1 MTGTSKAISPKWSV
15 FINQAVSAITDSQAQ
30 PPLAH
35 ATDKTVRLAEQN
47 SSVACAD
54 PSSEELMDRV
64 VNGDEK
70 AFAELTRR
78 HYPRSYAVAW
88 RVLRDTGLAQ
98 DCVQEAFLRVWCK
111 SHLWQRR
118 TGGSF
123 AAWLMR
129 ITTNLAIDEQRR
141 PSQQE
146 RFSHASLQM
155 MSESSSGINL
165 FESFAD
171 SRPNPE
177 QMSSSKEIGRR
188 IADGLATLPPRQ
200 CQAFILCQIDG
211 QSNAEAA
218 NIMGISV
225 GALELLLVR
234 ARRSLRENLA
244 DLYQLEHESLAK

>member
-1 MTGTSKAISPKWSV
+1 MTSSSKTIAPRWRLVTRPAIRKNVESHSQIPPT
-15 FINQAVSAITDSQAQ
+15 QITDQ
-30 PPLAH
+30 P
-35 ATDKTVRLAEQN
+35 
-47 SSVACAD
+47 
-54 PSSEELMDRV
+54 SEELMDRV
-64 VNGDEK
+64 VGGDEQ

-78 HYPRSYAVAW
+78 HYPRCYAVAW
-88 RVLRDTGLAQ
+88 RVLRDSGLAQ
-98 DCVQEAFLRVWCK
+98 DCVQEAFLRVWSK

-141 PSQQE
+141 PAQHE
-146 RFSHASLQM
+146 RFYQSALPMTSDAG
-155 MSESSSGINL
+155 SELNL
-165 FESFAD
+165 LEEFAD

-177 QMSSSKEIGRR
+177 QIFSSQEINQQ
-188 IADGLATLPPRQ
+188 IQNALASLPPRQ
-200 CQAFILCQIDG
+200 SQAFILCQIDG

-234 ARRSLRENLA
+234 ARRSLRQNLA
-244 DLYQLEHESLAK
+244 DLYQLEHLSHAE